1 MSREKTTTTEPTST
15 VIAFNNTLSQALSV
29 RTRPEKGAGI
39 LTASMAFGWRAL
51 LKIKH
56 VPEQLFDVTAF
67 PLMLTLMFTF
77 LFGGALAGSTGE
89 YLQFFL
95 PGILAQTVVMISMYT
110 GVGLNTDISK
120 GVFDRFRSLPVWQ
133 PSALIG
139 AFLGDGVRYT
149 IASTVVIVLGTA
161 LGFRPAGGIVGVI
174 LAVLLLLLFSFSLS
188 WVWTIFGLILR
199 TPNSVMGMSMLILF
213 PLTFGSN
220 IFVNPKTMPDWL
232 QAFVSVNPISH
243 LVTAVRG
250 LMHGTV
256 TAEQIGLVLVICA
269 GLVAVC
275 GPITMYLY
283 RRKNS
288 H

>member
-1 MSREKTTTTEPTST
+1 
-15 VIAFNNTLSQALSV
+15 
-29 RTRPEKGAGI
+29 
-39 LTASMAFGWRAL
+39 
-51 LKIKH
+51 

-95 PGILAQTVVMISMYT
+95 PGILTQTVVMISMYT

-139 AFLGDGVRYT
+139 AFLGDAVRYT
-149 IASTVVIVLGTA
+149 IASLMVIVLGLI
-161 LGFRPAGGIVGVI
+161 LGFRPSGGILGVI
-174 LAVLLLLLFSFSLS
+174 LAVMLILVFSFSLS
-188 WVWTIFGLILR
+188 WVWTIFGLVLR
-199 TPNSVMGMSMLILF
+199 TPNAVMGMSMMILF

-220 IFVNPKTMPDWL
+220 IFVNPQTMPEWL
-232 QAFVSVNPISH
+232 QAFVSVNPITQ

-256 TAEQIGLVLVICA
+256 TIWQVVLVLLISA
-269 GLVAVC
+269 GLVVIC

-283 RRKNS
+283 RRKNA
-288 H
+288 